1 MTSQLL
7 LIGLFFCHF
16 IADFT
21 WLSTTW
27 MLNAKSLGKPLLPIF
42 AHAAVHATLMG
53 LLLLFGNLTLALWV
67 NLVIFQLL
75 THFLIDL
82 WKGRMN
88 VWFPILKSPA
98 SKWHWIIF
106 GFDQFLHAVVICIMY
121 YTATSC

>member
-1 MTSQLL
+1 MTPQLL

-16 IADFT
+16 LADFT

-27 MLNAKSLGKPLLPIF
+27 MLNAKTVGKPLLPIF

-53 LLLLFGNLTLALWV
+53 LLLAFSNLTFALWF
-67 NLVIFQLL
+67 NLVMFQLL

-88 VWFPILKSPA
+88 VWFTILQSPA
-98 SKWHWIIF
+98 SKWHWILF
-106 GFDQFLHAVVICIMY
+106 GFDQFLHAAVICIMY
-121 YTATSC
+121 YTACSS

>member
-1 MTSQLL
+1 MTPQLL

-16 IADFT
+16 LADFT

-27 MLNAKSLGKPLLPIF
+27 MLNAKTVGKPLLPIF

-53 LLLLFGNLTLALWV
+53 LLLAFSNLTFALWF
-67 NLVIFQLL
+67 NLVMFQLL

-88 VWFPILKSPA
+88 VWFTILQSPA
-98 SKWHWIIF
+98 SKWHWILF
-106 GFDQFLHAVVICIMY
+106 GFDQFLHATVICIMY
-121 YTATSC
+121 YTATSS